1 LKLIPVGVEPSFA
14 LHGLARLRQD
24 TQGYAGIR
32 GTTQPAVDTK
42 NAESR
47 PVARSACSRA
57 FQRSVLLCRF
67 NGAALVSRTSTER
80 ARSIGRSR
88 SPRSAALRASRL
100 GC

>member
-47 PVARSACSRA
+47 PVARSAYSRA
-57 FQRSVLLCRF
+57 FQRSVLLSLQWGRAGLEDQHGKSPQHRPEPF
-67 NGAALVSRTSTER
+67 TAKRST
-80 ARSIGRSR
+80 
-88 SPRSAALRASRL
+88 ASL
-100 GC
+100 